1 LVAYDIKLLLVSFDV
16 PTKKIES
23 FSLTSILNMAYYLQ
37 VRLGAYPGVDLFKTF
52 LDIITHDFL
61 KDRPFHY
68 CQQCDSRTL
77 NWCSLHKKRK

>member
-1 LVAYDIKLLLVSFDV
+1 VLPSSALFTVDILPLVAYDIKLLLVSFDV

-52 LDIITHDFL
+52 LDKI
-61 KDRPFHY
+61 Y
-68 CQQCDSRTL
+68 A
-77 NWCSLHKKRK
+77 